1 MYQILKLNNI
11 AEVGLTQLES
21 TQFHV
26 GEEVKK
32 PDAVVLRSY
41 KMHDMEV
48 PASVNVI
55 ARAGAGVNNIPI
67 EKMTE
72 LGIPVLNTPG
82 ANANAVKELVLT
94 GMFLACRH
102 ICQAWDFA
110 NQLKPDNNEQ
120 LNKTVEAS
128 KKQFAGFELPGRTLG
143 LIGLGNI
150 GVKVANA
157 ALALGM
163 NVIGFDPSI
172 SVKHAWQMSSDVE
185 QAENIDEVIKRSDFI
200 SVHVPLNDHTRGMIN
215 EINIASMKDGVVLLN
230 FARDG
235 IIDMNGLVKALESGK
250 VASYVTDFP
259 NMALK
264 PFKQVICLPHLGA
277 STKEAE
283 ENCAVM
289 AMKQIRRFL
298 EEGTIKNSVNFPNVS
313 LPMTEHPRIS
323 IVNRNVPNMVAQIT
337 TTLSDADI
345 NIIDLLNKSRG
356 DIAYN
361 LLDINIM
368 PSDEVMTKLEQ
379 IDGVIKVRKIGSPNP
394 LL

>member
-1 MYQILKLNNI
+1 MHQILKLNQI
-11 AEVGLTQLES
+11 AEAGLSQLNS
-21 TQFHV
+21 TEYHI
-26 GEEVKK
+26 GEEVTD
-32 PDAVVLRSY
+32 PDAIVLRSH
-41 KMHDMEV
+41 KMHDMAIPE
-48 PASVNVI
+48 SVNVI
-55 ARAGAGVNNIPI
+55 ARAGAGVNNIPVD
-67 EKMTE
+67 KMTE

-94 GMFLACRH
+94 GLFLACRH

-110 NQLKPDNNEQ
+110 NQLDSDNNEQ
-120 LNKTVEAS
+120 LNKSVEAC

-163 NVIGFDPSI
+163 KVIGFDPSI

-185 QAENIDEVIKRSDFI
+185 QAENMDDVIKRSDFI
-200 SVHVPLNDHTRGMIN
+200 SLHVPLNEHTKGLIN

-235 IIDMNGLVKALESGK
+235 IIDIDSLVKALESNK

-259 NMALK
+259 NLALK

-289 AMKQIRRFL
+289 AAKQIRRFL

-313 LPMTEHPRIS
+313 LPMTTHPRIS

-337 TTLSDADI
+337 TVLSDAKI
-345 NIIDLLNKSRG
+345 NIIDLLNKSR
-356 DIAYN
+356 DEIAYN
-361 LLDINIM
+361 LLDLNEAPNADTM
-368 PSDEVMTKLEQ
+368 KKLASIE
-379 IDGVIKVRKIGSPNP
+379 GVIKVRQIGKV
-394 LL
+394 

>member
-1 MYQILKLNNI
+1 MYQILRLNQI
-11 AEVGLTQLES
+11 AEIGLTQLDS

-26 GEEVKK
+26 SEDTKK
-32 PDAVVLRSY
+32 PDAIVLRSH
-41 KMHDMEV
+41 KMHDMDV
-48 PASVNVI
+48 PTSVNVI

-67 EKMTE
+67 EKMTD

-163 NVIGFDPSI
+163 NVIGYDPSI

-185 QAENIDEVIKRSDFI
+185 QAENIDDVIKRSDFI
-200 SVHVPLNDHTRGMIN
+200 SVHVPLNEHTKGLIN

-235 IIDMNGLVKALESGK
+235 IIDMDGLVKALESGK

-277 STKEAE
+277 STREAE

-313 LPMTEHPRIS
+313 LPMTDHPRIS

-337 TTLSDADI
+337 TTLSDANI
-345 NIIDLLNKSRG
+345 NIIDLLNKSRD

-361 LLDINIM
+361 LLDINVM
-368 PSDEVMTKLEQ
+368 PSDEIMKKLEQ
-379 IDGVIKVRKIGSPNP
+379 IEGVIKVRQIGK
-394 LL
+394 

>member
-1 MYQILKLNNI
+1 MYQILKLNQI
-11 AEVGLTQLES
+11 ADIGLTQLDS

-26 GEEVKK
+26 GEEVKE
-32 PDAVVLRSY
+32 PDAIVLRSY
-41 KMHDMEV
+41 KMHDMNV
-48 PASVNVI
+48 PDSVNVI

-67 EKMTE
+67 DKMTD

-163 NVIGFDPSI
+163 NVIGYDPSI

-185 QAENIDEVIKRSDFI
+185 QAENIDDVIKRSDFI
-200 SVHVPLNDHTRGMIN
+200 SVHVPLNDHTRGLIN
-215 EINIASMKDGVVLLN
+215 ETNIASMKDGVVLLN

-235 IIDMNGLVKALESGK
+235 IIDMDSLVTALESGK

-283 ENCAVM
+283 DNCAMM
-289 AMKQIRRFL
+289 AIKQIRRFL

-337 TTLSDADI
+337 TTLSDAEI
-345 NIIDLLNKSRG
+345 NIIDLLNKSRD

-361 LLDINIM
+361 LLDLNVM
-368 PSDEVMTKLEQ
+368 PSDEVMSKLGQ
-379 IDGVIKVRKIGSPNP
+379 IEGVIKVRQIGK
-394 LL
+394 